1 MTHLNEIPGITDGSL
16 QLLEAAGVGSAE
28 ELAAQD
34 ADRLVAELKRANAV
48 LSINKRA
55 PGKPSVLKWIAGAR
69 KLTGEA
75 TAPDAPTPEAAAPE
89 VIRLAVPTPV
99 NYEANAEVAEML
111 SRAPCAIPLPGKI
124 MMEKG
129 LRVADVPAG
138 LLLNRYAGNLDVRIG
153 DPASPKTEVPSRRRN
168 GHVESVTKQQ
178 ATSRHFE
185 ASSAKPLVSSV
196 KGGKRKPSSKS
207 GHEENRV
214 ALIRTPREETNRGK
228 NPESRR
234 YVRGV
239 LHTHPWG
246 LRIGAVFSLLIII
259 NFPLA
264 ILSGF
269 LLLASRESPGKFG
282 WVGEWILAF
291 PIALPLTGL
300 GYLIWGMNGKCR
312 ICTQKLFVHRDAL
325 KHVKAHHFPGMGFV
339 VPLCLH
345 LLAFNWFRCSSC
357 GTPVR
362 LKK

>member
-1 MTHLNEIPGITDGSL
+1 MTHLNEIPGILDESL
-16 QLLEAAGVGSAE
+16 QLLQAAGVGSAE
-28 ELAAQD
+28 ELAMQD
-34 ADRLVAELKRANAV
+34 ADLLVAELKRANAV
-48 LSINKRA
+48 LSISKRA
-55 PGKPSVLKWIAGAR
+55 PGKPTVSKWIAGAK
-69 KLTGEA
+69 KLTGESA
-75 TAPDAPTPEAAAPE
+75 APEAATPEVIAPE
-89 VIRLAVPTPV
+89 VVRLAVAAPV
-99 NYEANAEVAEML
+99 NYEANADVAEML

-138 LLLNRYAGNLDVRIG
+138 LLLNRYSGDLEVRII
-153 DPASPKTEVPSRRRN
+153 DHAAPKTEVPSRRRN
-168 GHVESVTKQQ
+168 GHVESVTRQQ

-185 ASSAKPLVSSV
+185 ASSPKSLVSSFE
-196 KGGKRKPSSKS
+196 GGKRKPSSKS

-214 ALIRTPREETNRGK
+214 ALIRAPREETNRGK
-228 NPESRR
+228 DPESRR

-239 LHTHPWG
+239 LHTHPWS
-246 LRIGAVFSLLIII
+246 LRIGAIFSLLIII
-259 NFPLA
+259 NCPLA

-269 LLLASRESPGKFG
+269 LLLASRESPGKFE
-282 WVGEWILAF
+282 WVAEWILAF

-312 ICTQKLFVHRDAL
+312 ICTQKLFVHRNAL
-325 KHVKAHHFPGMGFV
+325 KHVKAHRFPGIGFV

-345 LLAFNWFRCSSC
+345 LLAFHWFRCSSC